1 MGHSP
6 HIHISPLVQNLVD
19 EASIPARIQKMM
31 KLHLELI
38 ALLAIGCCATHAAT
52 TATNSA
58 SADRILIID
67 PSSMAITAGKVT
79 LTIGALQRSNGVY
92 LGDYRITVS
101 PYFFKNEKGKLAIIV
116 SDESLVKISRGKVAA
131 IIGTATT
138 SGKGGES
145 RHIDATATP
154 ADPNRGKLKLWFKG
168 GNREMIFEPAY
179 HLASNGTSTG
189 TGKAP

>member
-1 MGHSP
+1 MLHHLSEAWLTK
-6 HIHISPLVQNLVD
+6 PLFHRV
-19 EASIPARIQKMM
+19 SKKMM
-31 KLHLELI
+31 KLQLGLI
-38 ALLAIGCCATHAAT
+38 TLLAIGCCDVQAAPDP
-52 TATNSA
+52 TNYA
-58 SADRILIID
+58 STNRILIID

-79 LTIGALQRSNGVY
+79 LTIGSLQRSNGVY
-92 LGDYRITVS
+92 LGEYRITVS

-116 SDESLVKISRGKVAA
+116 SDESLTKISHGKVAA

-138 SGKGGES
+138 SGKNGES

-179 HLASNGTSTG
+179 HLAGNRTPMVAA
-189 TGKAP
+189 KAP

>member
-1 MGHSP
+1 
-6 HIHISPLVQNLVD
+6 
-19 EASIPARIQKMM
+19 MM

-38 ALLAIGCCATHAAT
+38 ALLAIGCCDVHAAPA
-52 TATNSA
+52 ATNSA
-58 SADRILIID
+58 SVDRILIID
-67 PSSMAITAGKVT
+67 PSSMPITAGKVT

-116 SDESLVKISRGKVAA
+116 SDESLVKISHGKVAA

-138 SGKGGES
+138 SGTGGES

-154 ADPNRGKLKLWFKG
+154 ADPGRGKLKLWFKG
-168 GNREMIFEPAY
+168 GNRVMIFEPAY
-179 HLASNGTSTG
+179 HLAGNGTPAAQLPTTETNLASNLPRNPAVSPRP
-189 TGKAP
+189 APVAAAKVP